1 MSIAVP
7 NVISNTAW
15 ASSRRVVSGL
25 ASCIAVQGSKWL
37 GLELAIVSLM
47 SHFLD
52 AVKDSL
58 EGSGIGFLFLREEAA
73 RIHSHR

>member
-1 MSIAVP
+1 MTTAVP
-7 NVISNTAW
+7 DVISNVAW

-25 ASCIAVQGSKWL
+25 ASCIAAQGSKRL
-37 GLELAIVSLM
+37 GLELAIVLLM

-58 EGSGIGFLFLREEAA
+58 EGRGIGFLLLREEAA
-73 RIHSHR
+73 RIHSHY